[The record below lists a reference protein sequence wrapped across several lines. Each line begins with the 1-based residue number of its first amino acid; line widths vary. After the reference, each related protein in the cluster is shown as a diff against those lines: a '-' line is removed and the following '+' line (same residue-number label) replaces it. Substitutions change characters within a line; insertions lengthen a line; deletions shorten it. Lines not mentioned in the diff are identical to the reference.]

1 MQTSFKDS
9 ARSELLGVLPQKRN
23 EIIAFLSALAKTCGS
38 IEIAKKR
45 YNLCF
50 WLADYDEGLKVVELL
65 KTLYPADFELS
76 LDKTKTG
83 AEACSVQ
90 VPSGFSKQALEDFGL
105 MQINVDEYLSFVEG
119 IPQDVVATLGCKVA
133 YFKGLFLGCGSVYV
147 PSTSEQSEKRDG
159 YHFELQLDDDLFADD
174 VMELLSDLRINTRMS
189 ERGEHKLVYVKDKDE
204 IVKVLAV
211 LELSDCVLKLQS
223 IIDERETANSLNRV
237 IICETA
243 NLDKTFTAA
252 SKHLLAIGELKNKD
266 IFDTLPVQLKETANA
281 RAEHPEAS
289 LNELAEILGVSKSCL
304 NHRLRKIVELA
315 QLNCSNGIAVKAIP
329 PECHSEE

>member
-1 MQTSFKDS
+1 MQKSFKDS
-9 ARSELLGVLPQKRN
+9 AREELLGVLPKKRE
-23 EIIAFLSALAKTCGS
+23 EIVAFLSALAKSCGS

-50 WLADYDEGLKVVELL
+50 WLADYDEGLKVVELP
-65 KTLYPADFELS
+65 KTLYPAEFELS

-90 VPSGFSKQALEDFGL
+90 VPSGFSKQAIEDFGL
-105 MQINVDEYLSFVEG
+105 MKINVDEYLAFVEG
-119 IPQDVVATLGCKVA
+119 IPQDVVTTIATKVA

-147 PSTSEQSEKRDG
+147 PSTSDQSEKRDG

-189 ERGEHKLVYVKDKDE
+189 DRGEHKLVYVKDKDE
-204 IVKVLAV
+204 IVKALAT
-211 LELSDCVLKLQS
+211 LDLADCVLKLRS

-252 SKHLLAIGELKNKD
+252 SKHLLAIGELRNKD
-266 IFDTLPVQLKETANA
+266 MFDSLPAQLKETADA
-281 RAEHPEAS
+281 RADHPEAS
-289 LNELAEILGVSKSCL
+289 LSELAEILGVSKSCL

-315 QLNCSNGIAVKAIP
+315 NLN
-329 PECHSEE
+329 

>member
-1 MQTSFKDS
+1 MQKSFKDS
-9 ARSELLGVLPQKRN
+9 AREELLGVLPKKRE
-23 EIIAFLSALAKTCGS
+23 EIVAFLSALAKSCGS

-65 KTLYPADFELS
+65 KTLYPAEFELS

-90 VPSGFSKQALEDFGL
+90 VPSGFSKQAIEDFGL
-105 MQINVDEYLSFVEG
+105 MKINVDEYLAFVEG
-119 IPQDVVATLGCKVA
+119 IPQGVVTTIATKVA

-147 PSTSEQSEKRDG
+147 PSTSDQSEKRDG

-189 ERGEHKLVYVKDKDE
+189 DRGEHKLVYVKDKDE
-204 IVKVLAV
+204 IVKALAT
-211 LELSDCVLKLQS
+211 LDLADCVLKLRS

-252 SKHLLAIGELKNKD
+252 SKHLLAIGELRNKD
-266 IFDTLPVQLKETANA
+266 MFDSLPAQLKETADA
-281 RAEHPEAS
+281 RADHPEAS
-289 LNELAEILGVSKSCL
+289 LSELAEILGVSKSCL

-315 QLNCSNGIAVKAIP
+315 NLN
-329 PECHSEE
+329 

>member
-1 MQTSFKDS
+1 MQKSFKDS
-9 ARSELLGVLPQKRN
+9 AREELLGVLPKKRE
-23 EIIAFLSALAKTCGS
+23 EIVAFLSALAKSCGS

-65 KTLYPADFELS
+65 KTLYPAEFELS

-90 VPSGFSKQALEDFGL
+90 VPSGFSKQAIEDFGL
-105 MQINVDEYLSFVEG
+105 MKINVDEYLAFVEG
-119 IPQDVVATLGCKVA
+119 IPQDVVTTIATKVA

-147 PSTSEQSEKRDG
+147 PSTSDQSEKRDG
-159 YHFELQLDDDLFADD
+159 YHFELQLDDDLFAYD

-189 ERGEHKLVYVKDKDE
+189 DRGEHKLVYVKDKDE
-204 IVKVLAV
+204 IVKALAT
-211 LELSDCVLKLQS
+211 LDLADCVLKLRS

-252 SKHLLAIGELKNKD
+252 SKHLRAIGALQN
-266 IFDTLPVQLKETANA
+266 
-281 RAEHPEAS
+281 RA
-289 LNELAEILGVSKSCL
+289 
-304 NHRLRKIVELA
+304 
-315 QLNCSNGIAVKAIP
+315 
-329 PECHSEE
+329 

>member
-1 MQTSFKDS
+1 M
-9 ARSELLGVLPQKRN
+9 
-23 EIIAFLSALAKTCGS
+23 
-38 IEIAKKR
+38 
-45 YNLCF
+45 
-50 WLADYDEGLKVVELL
+50 
-65 KTLYPADFELS
+65 
-76 LDKTKTG
+76 
-83 AEACSVQ
+83 
-90 VPSGFSKQALEDFGL
+90 
-105 MQINVDEYLSFVEG
+105 
-119 IPQDVVATLGCKVA
+119 
-133 YFKGLFLGCGSVYV
+133 GCGSVYV

-266 IFDTLPVQLKETANA
+266 IFDSLPVQLKETANA

-315 QLNCSNGIAVKAIP
+315 QLNCSNGIAVKAIA

>member
-1 MQTSFKDS
+1 MQKSFKDS
-9 ARSELLGVLPQKRN
+9 AREELLGVLPKKRE
-23 EIIAFLSALAKTCGS
+23 EIVAFLSALAKSCGS

-65 KTLYPADFELS
+65 KTLYPAEFELS

-90 VPSGFSKQALEDFGL
+90 VPSGFSKQAIEDFGL
-105 MQINVDEYLSFVEG
+105 MKINVDEYLAFVEG
-119 IPQDVVATLGCKVA
+119 IPQDVVTTIATKVA

-147 PSTSEQSEKRDG
+147 PSTSDQSEKRDG

-189 ERGEHKLVYVKDKDE
+189 DRGEHKLVYVKDKDE
-204 IVKVLAV
+204 IVEALAT
-211 LELSDCVLKLQS
+211 LDLADCALKLRS
-223 IIDERETANSLNRV
+223 IIDESETANSLNRV

-243 NLDKTFTAA
+243 KLDKTFTAA
-252 SKHLLAIGELKNKD
+252 SKHLLAIGELRNKD
-266 IFDTLPVQLKETANA
+266 MFDSLPAQLKETADA
-281 RAEHPEAS
+281 RADHPEAS
-289 LNELAEILGVSKSCL
+289 LSELAEILGVSKSCL

-315 QLNCSNGIAVKAIP
+315 NLN
-329 PECHSEE
+329 

>member
-1 MQTSFKDS
+1 MTFKDS
-9 ARSELLGVLPQKRN
+9 ARRELLDVLPKSRE
-23 EIIAFLSALAKTCGS
+23 EITAFLSALAKACGR

-45 YNLCF
+45 SNLCF
-50 WLADYDEGLKVVELL
+50 SLADYDEGLRVVELL

-83 AEACSVQ
+83 AEACTVQ

-105 MQINVDEYLSFVEG
+105 MTINADEFLSFVEG
-119 IPQDVVATLGCKVA
+119 IPQDLVATTACKVA

-147 PSTSEQSEKRDG
+147 PSTSAQEEKRDG

-189 ERGEHKLVYVKDKDE
+189 DRGEHKLVYVKDKDE
-204 IVKVLAV
+204 IVKVLAT
-211 LELSDCVLKLQS
+211 LDLGDCVLKLQS
-223 IIDERETANSLNRV
+223 IIDEREMTNSLNRV

-266 IFDTLPVQLKETANA
+266 MFDSLPPQLKQTADA

-304 NHRLRKIVELA
+304 NHRLRKIVELS
-315 QLNCSNGIAVKAIP
+315 Q
-329 PECHSEE
+329 

>member
-1 MQTSFKDS
+1 M
-9 ARSELLGVLPQKRN
+9 
-23 EIIAFLSALAKTCGS
+23 
-38 IEIAKKR
+38 
-45 YNLCF
+45 
-50 WLADYDEGLKVVELL
+50 
-65 KTLYPADFELS
+65 
-76 LDKTKTG
+76 
-83 AEACSVQ
+83 
-90 VPSGFSKQALEDFGL
+90 
-105 MQINVDEYLSFVEG
+105 
-119 IPQDVVATLGCKVA
+119 
-133 YFKGLFLGCGSVYV
+133 
-147 PSTSEQSEKRDG
+147 
-159 YHFELQLDDDLFADD
+159 
-174 VMELLSDLRINTRMS
+174 
-189 ERGEHKLVYVKDKDE
+189 
-204 IVKVLAV
+204 

-315 QLNCSNGIAVKAIP
+315 QLNCSNGIAVKAIA

>member
-1 MQTSFKDS
+1 MSFKDN
-9 ARSELLGVLPQKRN
+9 ARKELLGVLPKNRD
-23 EIIAFLSALAKTCGS
+23 EIIAFLSALCKACGS

-50 WLADYDEGLKVVELL
+50 WLDDYDEGLKIVELL
-65 KTLYPADFELS
+65 KTLYPAEFELA

-83 AEACSVQ
+83 AEACTVQ
-90 VPSGFSKQALEDFGL
+90 VPSGFSKQALQDFGL
-105 MQINVDEYLSFVEG
+105 MQINVDEYIGFVEG
-119 IPQDVVATLGCKVA
+119 IPQDIVATTACKVA

-147 PSTSEQSEKRDG
+147 PSTSTQEEKRDG

-189 ERGEHKLVYVKDKDE
+189 DRGEHKLVYVKDKDE
-204 IVKVLAV
+204 IVKVLAT
-211 LELSDCVLKLQS
+211 LDLADCVLKLQS
-223 IIDERETANSLNRV
+223 IIDEREMTNSLNRV

-266 IFDTLPVQLKETANA
+266 IFDTLPIQLKETADA
-281 RAEHPEAS
+281 RAQHPEAS

-304 NHRLRKIVELA
+304 NHRLRKIVELS
-315 QLNCSNGIAVKAIP
+315 QSRTAI
-329 PECHSEE
+329 E

>member
-1 MQTSFKDS
+1 MSFKDN
-9 ARSELLGVLPQKRN
+9 ARKELLGVLPKNRD
-23 EIIAFLSALAKTCGS
+23 EIIAFLSALCKTCGS

-50 WLADYDEGLKVVELL
+50 WLDDYDEGLKIVELL
-65 KTLYPADFELS
+65 KTLYPAEFELS

-83 AEACSVQ
+83 AEACTVQ
-90 VPSGFSKQALEDFGL
+90 VPSGFSKQALQDFGL
-105 MQINVDEYLSFVEG
+105 MQINVDEYIGFVEG
-119 IPQDVVATLGCKVA
+119 IPQDIVATTACKVA

-147 PSTSEQSEKRDG
+147 PSTSTQEEKRDG

-189 ERGEHKLVYVKDKDE
+189 DRGEHKLVYVKDKDE
-204 IVKVLAV
+204 IVKVLAT
-211 LELSDCVLKLQS
+211 LDLADCVLKLQS
-223 IIDERETANSLNRV
+223 IIDEREMTNSLNRV

-266 IFDTLPVQLKETANA
+266 IFDTLPIQLKETADA
-281 RAEHPEAS
+281 RAQHPEAS

-304 NHRLRKIVELA
+304 NHRLRKLVELS
-315 QLNCSNGIAVKAIP
+315 QVRT
-329 PECHSEE
+329 

>member
-1 MQTSFKDS
+1 MSFKDN
-9 ARSELLGVLPQKRN
+9 ARKELLGVLPKNRD
-23 EIIAFLSALAKTCGS
+23 EIIAFLSALCKACGS

-50 WLADYDEGLKVVELL
+50 WLDDYDEGLKIVELL
-65 KTLYPADFELS
+65 KTLYPAEFELS

-90 VPSGFSKQALEDFGL
+90 VPSGFSKQAIQDFGL
-105 MQINVDEYLSFVEG
+105 MQINVDEYLGFVEG
-119 IPQDVVATLGCKVA
+119 IPQDIVATTACKVA

-147 PSTSEQSEKRDG
+147 PSTSAQEEKRDG

-189 ERGEHKLVYVKDKDE
+189 DRGEHKLVYVKDKDE
-204 IVKVLAV
+204 IVKVLAT
-211 LELSDCVLKLQS
+211 LDLADCVLKLQS
-223 IIDERETANSLNRV
+223 IIDEREMTNSLNRV

-252 SKHLLAIGELKNKD
+252 SKHLLAIGELKSKD
-266 IFDTLPVQLKETANA
+266 IFDTLPIQLKETADA
-281 RAEHPEAS
+281 RAQHPEAS

-304 NHRLRKIVELA
+304 NHRLRKLVELS
-315 QLNCSNGIAVKAIP
+315 QSRTAI
-329 PECHSEE
+329 E

>member
-1 MQTSFKDS
+1 MQKSFKDS
-9 ARSELLGVLPQKRN
+9 AREELLGVLPKKRE
-23 EIIAFLSALAKTCGS
+23 EIVAFLSALAKSCGS

-65 KTLYPADFELS
+65 KTLYPAEFELS

-90 VPSGFSKQALEDFGL
+90 VPSGFSKQAIEDFGL
-105 MQINVDEYLSFVEG
+105 MKINVDENLAFVEG
-119 IPQDVVATLGCKVA
+119 IPQDVVTTIATKVA

-147 PSTSEQSEKRDG
+147 PSTSDQSEKRDG

-189 ERGEHKLVYVKDKDE
+189 DRGEHKLVYVKDKDE
-204 IVKVLAV
+204 IVKALAT
-211 LELSDCVLKLQS
+211 LDLADCVLKLRS

-252 SKHLLAIGELKNKD
+252 SKHLLAIGELRNKD
-266 IFDTLPVQLKETANA
+266 MFDSLPAQLKETADA
-281 RAEHPEAS
+281 RADHPEAS
-289 LNELAEILGVSKSCL
+289 LSELAEILGVSKSCL

-315 QLNCSNGIAVKAIP
+315 GLN
-329 PECHSEE
+329 

>member
-1 MQTSFKDS
+1 MQKSFKDS
-9 ARSELLGVLPQKRN
+9 AREELLGVLPKKRE
-23 EIIAFLSALAKTCGS
+23 EIVAFLSALAKSCGS

-50 WLADYDEGLKVVELL
+50 WLADYDDGLKVVELL
-65 KTLYPADFELS
+65 KTLYPAEFELS

-90 VPSGFSKQALEDFGL
+90 VPSGFSKQAIEDFGL
-105 MQINVDEYLSFVEG
+105 MKINVDEYLAFVEG
-119 IPQDVVATLGCKVA
+119 IPQDVVTTIATKVA

-147 PSTSEQSEKRDG
+147 PSTSDQSEKRDG

-189 ERGEHKLVYVKDKDE
+189 DRGEHKLVYVKDKDE
-204 IVKVLAV
+204 IVKALAT
-211 LELSDCVLKLQS
+211 LDLADCVLKLRS

-252 SKHLLAIGELKNKD
+252 SKHLLAIGELRNKD
-266 IFDTLPVQLKETANA
+266 MFDSLPAQLKETADA
-281 RAEHPEAS
+281 RADHPEAS
-289 LNELAEILGVSKSCL
+289 LSELAEILGVSKSCL

-315 QLNCSNGIAVKAIP
+315 NLN
-329 PECHSEE
+329 

>member
-1 MQTSFKDS
+1 MQKSFKDS
-9 ARSELLGVLPQKRN
+9 AREELLGVLPKKRE
-23 EIIAFLSALAKTCGS
+23 EIVAFLSALAKSCGS

-50 WLADYDEGLKVVELL
+50 WLADYDEGLNVVELL
-65 KTLYPADFELS
+65 KTLYPAEFELS

-90 VPSGFSKQALEDFGL
+90 VPSGFSKQAIEDFGL
-105 MQINVDEYLSFVEG
+105 MKINVDEYLAFVEG
-119 IPQDVVATLGCKVA
+119 IPQDVVTTIATKVA

-147 PSTSEQSEKRDG
+147 PSTSDQSEKRDG

-189 ERGEHKLVYVKDKDE
+189 DRGEHKLVYVKDKDE
-204 IVKVLAV
+204 IVKALAT
-211 LELSDCVLKLQS
+211 LDLADCVLKLRS

-252 SKHLLAIGELKNKD
+252 SKHLLAIGELRNKD
-266 IFDTLPVQLKETANA
+266 MFDSLPAQLKETADA
-281 RAEHPEAS
+281 RADHPEAS
-289 LNELAEILGVSKSCL
+289 LSELAEILGVSKSCL
-304 NHRLRKIVELA
+304 NHRLRKIVEMA
-315 QLNCSNGIAVKAIP
+315 GLN
-329 PECHSEE
+329 

>member
-1 MQTSFKDS
+1 MQKSFKDS
-9 ARSELLGVLPQKRN
+9 AREELLGVLPKKRE
-23 EIIAFLSALAKTCGS
+23 EIVAFLSALAKSCGS
-38 IEIAKKR
+38 IEITKKR

-65 KTLYPADFELS
+65 KTLYPAEFELS

-90 VPSGFSKQALEDFGL
+90 VPSGFSKQAIEDFGL
-105 MQINVDEYLSFVEG
+105 MKINVDEYLAFVEG
-119 IPQDVVATLGCKVA
+119 IPQDVVTTIATKVA

-147 PSTSEQSEKRDG
+147 PSTSDQSEKRDG

-189 ERGEHKLVYVKDKDE
+189 DRGEHKLVYVKDKDE
-204 IVKVLAV
+204 IVKALAT
-211 LELSDCVLKLQS
+211 LDLADCVLKLRS

-252 SKHLLAIGELKNKD
+252 SKHLLAIGELRNKD
-266 IFDTLPVQLKETANA
+266 MFDSLPAQLKETADA
-281 RAEHPEAS
+281 RADHPEAS
-289 LNELAEILGVSKSCL
+289 LSELAEILGVSKSCL

-315 QLNCSNGIAVKAIP
+315 GLN
-329 PECHSEE
+329 

>member
-1 MQTSFKDS
+1 MQKSFKDS
-9 ARSELLGVLPQKRN
+9 AREELLGVLPKKRE
-23 EIIAFLSALAKTCGS
+23 EIVAFLSALAKSCGS

-65 KTLYPADFELS
+65 KTLYPAEFELS

-90 VPSGFSKQALEDFGL
+90 VPSGFSKQAIEDFGL
-105 MQINVDEYLSFVEG
+105 MKINVDEYLAFVEG
-119 IPQDVVATLGCKVA
+119 IPQDVVTTIATKVA

-147 PSTSEQSEKRDG
+147 PSTSDQSEKRDG

-189 ERGEHKLVYVKDKDE
+189 DRGEHKLVYVKDKDE
-204 IVKVLAV
+204 IVKALAT
-211 LELSDCVLKLQS
+211 LDLADCVLRLRS

-252 SKHLLAIGELKNKD
+252 SKHLLAIGELRNKD
-266 IFDTLPVQLKETANA
+266 MFDSLPAQLKETADA
-281 RAEHPEAS
+281 RADHPEAS
-289 LNELAEILGVSKSCL
+289 LSELAEILGVSKSCL

-315 QLNCSNGIAVKAIP
+315 NLN
-329 PECHSEE
+329 

>member
-1 MQTSFKDS
+1 MSFKDD
-9 ARSELLGVLPQKRN
+9 ARKELLGVLPTKR
-23 EIIAFLSALAKTCGS
+23 EEVTAFLSALCKACGS

-45 YNLCF
+45 CNLCF
-50 WLADYDEGLKVVELL
+50 WLDDYDEGLKVVELL
-65 KTLYPADFELS
+65 KILYPADFELS

-105 MQINVDEYLSFVEG
+105 MKINADEYQSFVEG
-119 IPQDVVATLGCKVA
+119 IPQDIAATNACKIA

-147 PSTSEQSEKRDG
+147 PSTSAQSEKRDG
-159 YHFELQLDDDLFADD
+159 YHFELQLDDELLADD

-204 IVKVLAV
+204 IVKALATLDLV
-211 LELSDCVLKLQS
+211 DCVLKLQS
-223 IIDERETANSLNRV
+223 IIDERETAN
-237 IICETA
+237 
-243 NLDKTFTAA
+243 LDKTFAAA
-252 SKHLLAIGELKNKD
+252 SKHLLAIGELKNRD
-266 IFDTLPVQLKETANA
+266 IFDSLPTQLKQTAEA
-281 RAEHPEAS
+281 RAEHPEAT

-315 QLNCSNGIAVKAIP
+315 EL
-329 PECHSEE
+329 

>member
-1 MQTSFKDS
+1 MSFKDN
-9 ARSELLGVLPQKRN
+9 ARKELLGVLPKNRD
-23 EIIAFLSALAKTCGS
+23 EIIAFLSALCKTCGS

-50 WLADYDEGLKVVELL
+50 WLDDYDEGLKIVELL
-65 KTLYPADFELS
+65 KTLYPAEFELS

-83 AEACSVQ
+83 AEVCSVQ
-90 VPSGFSKQALEDFGL
+90 VPSGFSKQALQDFGL
-105 MQINVDEYLSFVEG
+105 MQINVDEYIGFVEG
-119 IPQDVVATLGCKVA
+119 IPQDIVATTACKVA

-147 PSTSEQSEKRDG
+147 PSTSTQEEKRDG

-189 ERGEHKLVYVKDKDE
+189 DRGEHKLVYVKDKDE
-204 IVKVLAV
+204 IVKVLAT
-211 LELSDCVLKLQS
+211 LDLADCVLKLQS
-223 IIDERETANSLNRV
+223 IIDEREMTNSLNRV

-266 IFDTLPVQLKETANA
+266 IFDTLPIQLKKTADA
-281 RAEHPEAS
+281 RAQHPEAS

-304 NHRLRKIVELA
+304 NHRLRKLVELS
-315 QLNCSNGIAVKAIP
+315 QSRTAI
-329 PECHSEE
+329 E

>member
-1 MQTSFKDS
+1 MSFKDD
-9 ARSELLGVLPQKRN
+9 ARKELLGVLPTKRD
-23 EIIAFLSALAKTCGS
+23 EVTAFLSALCKACGS

-45 YNLCF
+45 CNLCF
-50 WLADYDEGLKVVELL
+50 WLDDYDEGLKVVELL
-65 KTLYPADFELS
+65 KVLYPADFELS

-105 MQINVDEYLSFVEG
+105 MKINADEYQSFVEG
-119 IPQDVVATLGCKVA
+119 IPQDIAATNACKIA

-147 PSTSEQSEKRDG
+147 PSTSSQSEKRDG
-159 YHFELQLDDDLFADD
+159 YHFELQLDDELLVDD

-204 IVKVLAV
+204 IVKALATLDLV
-211 LELSDCVLKLQS
+211 DCVLKLQS

-243 NLDKTFTAA
+243 NLDKTFAAA
-252 SKHLLAIGELKNKD
+252 SKHLLAIGELKNRD
-266 IFDTLPVQLKETANA
+266 IFDSLPTQLKQTAEA
-281 RAEHPEAS
+281 RAEHPEAT

-315 QLNCSNGIAVKAIP
+315 ELN
-329 PECHSEE
+329 

>member
-1 MQTSFKDS
+1 MQKSFKDS
-9 ARSELLGVLPQKRN
+9 AREELLGVLPKKRE
-23 EIIAFLSALAKTCGS
+23 EIVAFLSALAKSCGS

-65 KTLYPADFELS
+65 KTLYPAEFELS

-90 VPSGFSKQALEDFGL
+90 VPSGFSKQAIEDFGL
-105 MQINVDEYLSFVEG
+105 MKINVDEYLAFVEG
-119 IPQDVVATLGCKVA
+119 IPQDVVTTIATKVA

-147 PSTSEQSEKRDG
+147 PSTSDQSEKRDG

-189 ERGEHKLVYVKDKDE
+189 DRGKHKLVYVKDKDE
-204 IVKVLAV
+204 IVKALAT
-211 LELSDCVLKLQS
+211 LDLADCVLKLRS

-252 SKHLLAIGELKNKD
+252 SKHLLAIGELRNKD
-266 IFDTLPVQLKETANA
+266 MFDSLPAQLKETADA
-281 RAEHPEAS
+281 RADHHEAS
-289 LNELAEILGVSKSCL
+289 LSELAEILGVSKSCL

-315 QLNCSNGIAVKAIP
+315 NLN
-329 PECHSEE
+329 

>member
-1 MQTSFKDS
+1 MSFKDN
-9 ARSELLGVLPQKRN
+9 ARKELLGVLPKNRY
-23 EIIAFLSALAKTCGS
+23 EIIAFLSALCKTCGS

-50 WLADYDEGLKVVELL
+50 WLDDYDEGLKIVELL
-65 KTLYPADFELS
+65 KTLYPAEFELS

-83 AEACSVQ
+83 AEACTVQ
-90 VPSGFSKQALEDFGL
+90 VPSGFSKQALQDFGL
-105 MQINVDEYLSFVEG
+105 MQINVDEYIGFVEG
-119 IPQDVVATLGCKVA
+119 IPQDIVATTACKVA

-147 PSTSEQSEKRDG
+147 PSTSTQEEKRDG

-174 VMELLSDLRINTRMS
+174 VMELLSDLRINTHMS
-189 ERGEHKLVYVKDKDE
+189 DRGEHKLVYVKDKDE
-204 IVKVLAV
+204 IVKVLAT
-211 LELSDCVLKLQS
+211 LDLADCVLKLQS
-223 IIDERETANSLNRV
+223 IIDEREMTNSLNRV

-266 IFDTLPVQLKETANA
+266 IFDTLPIQLKETADA
-281 RAEHPEAS
+281 RAQHPEAS

-304 NHRLRKIVELA
+304 NHRLRKLVELS
-315 QLNCSNGIAVKAIP
+315 QSRTAI
-329 PECHSEE
+329 E

>member
-9 ARSELLGVLPQKRN
+9 ARSELLGVLPQNATKSLLFKR
-23 EIIAFLSALAKTCGS
+23 ARKDVRQYRDC
-38 IEIAKKR
+38 KKR

-133 YFKGLFLGCGSVYV
+133 YFKGLFWVAEACTFPPR
-147 PSTSEQSEKRDG
+147 PSKAKREMDIISSCNWTTTS
-159 YHFELQLDDDLFADD
+159 LP
-174 VMELLSDLRINTRMS
+174 T
-189 ERGEHKLVYVKDKDE
+189 
-204 IVKVLAV
+204 
-211 LELSDCVLKLQS
+211 
-223 IIDERETANSLNRV
+223 
-237 IICETA
+237 
-243 NLDKTFTAA
+243 
-252 SKHLLAIGELKNKD
+252 
-266 IFDTLPVQLKETANA
+266 TLW
-281 RAEHPEAS
+281 S
-289 LNELAEILGVSKSCL
+289 Y
-304 NHRLRKIVELA
+304 
-315 QLNCSNGIAVKAIP
+315 
-329 PECHSEE
+329 

>member
-1 MQTSFKDS
+1 MQKSFKDS
-9 ARSELLGVLPQKRN
+9 AREELLGVLPKKRE
-23 EIIAFLSALAKTCGS
+23 EIVAFLSALAKSCGS

-65 KTLYPADFELS
+65 KTLYPAEFELS

-90 VPSGFSKQALEDFGL
+90 VPSGFSKQAIEDFGL
-105 MQINVDEYLSFVEG
+105 MKINVDEYLAFVEG
-119 IPQDVVATLGCKVA
+119 IPQDVVTTIATKVA

-147 PSTSEQSEKRDG
+147 PSTSDQSEKRDG

-189 ERGEHKLVYVKDKDE
+189 DRGEHKLVYVKDKDE
-204 IVKVLAV
+204 IVKALATPD
-211 LELSDCVLKLQS
+211 LADCVLKLSS

-252 SKHLLAIGELKNKD
+252 SKHLLAIGELRNKD
-266 IFDTLPVQLKETANA
+266 MFDSLPAQLKETADA
-281 RAEHPEAS
+281 RADHPEAS
-289 LNELAEILGVSKSCL
+289 LSELAEILGVSKSCL

-315 QLNCSNGIAVKAIP
+315 GLN
-329 PECHSEE
+329 

>member
-1 MQTSFKDS
+1 MQKSFKDS
-9 ARSELLGVLPQKRN
+9 AREELLGVLPKRRE
-23 EIIAFLSALAKTCGS
+23 EIVAFLSALAKSCGS

-65 KTLYPADFELS
+65 KTLYPAEFELS

-90 VPSGFSKQALEDFGL
+90 VPSGFSKQAIEDFGL
-105 MQINVDEYLSFVEG
+105 MKINVDEYLAFVEG
-119 IPQDVVATLGCKVA
+119 IPQDVVTTIATKVA

-147 PSTSEQSEKRDG
+147 PSTSDQSEKRDG

-189 ERGEHKLVYVKDKDE
+189 DRGEHKLVYVKDKDE
-204 IVKVLAV
+204 IVKALATLDLV
-211 LELSDCVLKLQS
+211 DCVLKLRS

-252 SKHLLAIGELKNKD
+252 SKHLLAIGELRNKD
-266 IFDTLPVQLKETANA
+266 MFDSLPAQLKETADA
-281 RAEHPEAS
+281 RADHPEAS
-289 LNELAEILGVSKSCL
+289 LSELAEILGVSKSCL

-315 QLNCSNGIAVKAIP
+315 NLN
-329 PECHSEE
+329 

>member
-1 MQTSFKDS
+1 MQKSFKDS
-9 ARSELLGVLPQKRN
+9 AREELLGVLPKKRE
-23 EIIAFLSALAKTCGS
+23 EIVAFLSALAKSCGS

-65 KTLYPADFELS
+65 KTLYPAEFELS

-90 VPSGFSKQALEDFGL
+90 VPSGFSKQAIEDFGL
-105 MQINVDEYLSFVEG
+105 MKINVDEYLAFVEG
-119 IPQDVVATLGCKVA
+119 IPQDVVTTIATKVA

-147 PSTSEQSEKRDG
+147 PSTSDQSEKRDG

-189 ERGEHKLVYVKDKDE
+189 DRGEHKLVYVKDKDE
-204 IVKVLAV
+204 IVKALAT
-211 LELSDCVLKLQS
+211 LDLADCVLKLRS

-252 SKHLLAIGELKNKD
+252 SKHLLAIGELRNKD
-266 IFDTLPVQLKETANA
+266 MFDSLPAQLKETADA
-281 RAEHPEAS
+281 RADHPEAS
-289 LNELAEILGVSKSCL
+289 LSELAEILGVSKSCL
-304 NHRLRKIVELA
+304 NHRLRKIVEMA
-315 QLNCSNGIAVKAIP
+315 GLN
-329 PECHSEE
+329 

>member
-1 MQTSFKDS
+1 MSFKDD
-9 ARSELLGVLPQKRN
+9 ARKELLGVLPTKR
-23 EIIAFLSALAKTCGS
+23 EEVTAFLSALCKACGS

-45 YNLCF
+45 CNLCF
-50 WLADYDEGLKVVELL
+50 WLDDYDEGLKVVELL
-65 KTLYPADFELS
+65 KVLYPADFELS

-105 MQINVDEYLSFVEG
+105 MKINADEYQSFVEG
-119 IPQDVVATLGCKVA
+119 IPQDIAATNACKIA

-147 PSTSEQSEKRDG
+147 PSTSAQSEKRDG
-159 YHFELQLDDDLFADD
+159 YHFELQLDDELLADD

-204 IVKVLAV
+204 IVKALATLDLV
-211 LELSDCVLKLQS
+211 DCVLKLQS
-223 IIDERETANSLNRV
+223 IIDERETAN
-237 IICETA
+237 
-243 NLDKTFTAA
+243 LDKTFAAA
-252 SKHLLAIGELKNKD
+252 SKHLLAIGELKNRD
-266 IFDTLPVQLKETANA
+266 IFDSLPTQLKQTAEA
-281 RAEHPEAS
+281 RAEHPEAT

-315 QLNCSNGIAVKAIP
+315 EL
-329 PECHSEE
+329 

>member
-1 MQTSFKDS
+1 MQKSFKDS
-9 ARSELLGVLPQKRN
+9 AREELLGVLPKKRD
-23 EIIAFLSALAKTCGS
+23 EIVAFLSALAKSCGS

-90 VPSGFSKQALEDFGL
+90 VPSGFSKQAIEDFGL
-105 MQINVDEYLSFVEG
+105 MKINVDEYLAFVEG
-119 IPQDVVATLGCKVA
+119 IPQDVVTTIATKVA

-147 PSTSEQSEKRDG
+147 PSTSDQSEKRDG

-189 ERGEHKLVYVKDKDE
+189 DRGEHKLVYVKDKDE
-204 IVKVLAV
+204 IVKVLATLDLV
-211 LELSDCVLKLQS
+211 DCVLKLRS

-266 IFDTLPVQLKETANA
+266 MFDSLPTQLKETADA
-281 RAEHPEAS
+281 RADHPEAS
-289 LNELAEILGVSKSCL
+289 LSELAEILGVSKSCL

-315 QLNCSNGIAVKAIP
+315 NLN
-329 PECHSEE
+329 

>member
-1 MQTSFKDS
+1 MQKSFKDS
-9 ARSELLGVLPQKRN
+9 AREELLGVLPKKRE
-23 EIIAFLSALAKTCGS
+23 EIVAFLSALAKSCGS

-65 KTLYPADFELS
+65 KTLYPAEFELS

-90 VPSGFSKQALEDFGL
+90 VPSGFSKQAIEDFGL
-105 MQINVDEYLSFVEG
+105 MKINVDEYLAFVEG
-119 IPQDVVATLGCKVA
+119 IPQDVVTTIATKVA

-147 PSTSEQSEKRDG
+147 PSTSDQSEKRDG

-189 ERGEHKLVYVKDKDE
+189 DRGEHKLVYVKDKDE
-204 IVKVLAV
+204 IVKALAT
-211 LELSDCVLKLQS
+211 LDLAYCVLKLRS

-252 SKHLLAIGELKNKD
+252 SKHLLAIGELRNKD
-266 IFDTLPVQLKETANA
+266 MFDSLPAQLKETADA
-281 RAEHPEAS
+281 RADHPEAS
-289 LNELAEILGVSKSCL
+289 LSELAEILGVSKSCL

-315 QLNCSNGIAVKAIP
+315 GLN
-329 PECHSEE
+329 

>member
-1 MQTSFKDS
+1 MQKSFKDS
-9 ARSELLGVLPQKRN
+9 AREELLGVLPKRRE
-23 EIIAFLSALAKTCGS
+23 EIVAFLSALAKSCGS

-65 KTLYPADFELS
+65 KTLYPAEFELS

-90 VPSGFSKQALEDFGL
+90 VPSGFSKQAIEDFGL
-105 MQINVDEYLSFVEG
+105 MKINVDEYLAFVEG
-119 IPQDVVATLGCKVA
+119 IPQDVVTTIATKVA

-147 PSTSEQSEKRDG
+147 PSTSDQSEKRDG

-189 ERGEHKLVYVKDKDE
+189 DRGEHKLVYVKDKDE
-204 IVKVLAV
+204 IVKALAT
-211 LELSDCVLKLQS
+211 LDLADCVLKLRS

-252 SKHLLAIGELKNKD
+252 SKHLLAIGELRNKD
-266 IFDTLPVQLKETANA
+266 MFDSLPAQLKETADA
-281 RAEHPEAS
+281 RADHPEAS
-289 LNELAEILGVSKSCL
+289 LSELAEILGVSKSCL

-315 QLNCSNGIAVKAIP
+315 NLN
-329 PECHSEE
+329 

>member
-1 MQTSFKDS
+1 MQKSFKDS
-9 ARSELLGVLPQKRN
+9 AREELLGVLPTKR
-23 EIIAFLSALAKTCGS
+23 EDIVAFLSALAKSCGS

-65 KTLYPADFELS
+65 KTLYPAEFELS

-90 VPSGFSKQALEDFGL
+90 VPSGFSKQAIEDFGL
-105 MQINVDEYLSFVEG
+105 MKINVDEYLAFVEG
-119 IPQDVVATLGCKVA
+119 IPQDVVTTIATKVA

-147 PSTSEQSEKRDG
+147 PSTSDQSEKRDG

-189 ERGEHKLVYVKDKDE
+189 DRGEHKLVYVKDKDE
-204 IVKVLAV
+204 IVKALAT
-211 LELSDCVLKLQS
+211 LDLADCVLKLRS

-252 SKHLLAIGELKNKD
+252 SKHLLAIGELRNKD
-266 IFDTLPVQLKETANA
+266 MFDSLPAQLKETADA
-281 RAEHPEAS
+281 RADHPEAS
-289 LNELAEILGVSKSCL
+289 LSELAEILGVSKSCL

-315 QLNCSNGIAVKAIP
+315 GLN
-329 PECHSEE
+329 

>member
-1 MQTSFKDS
+1 MQKSFKDS
-9 ARSELLGVLPQKRN
+9 AREELLGVLPKKRE
-23 EIIAFLSALAKTCGS
+23 EIVAFLSALAKSCGS

-65 KTLYPADFELS
+65 KTLYPAEFELS

-90 VPSGFSKQALEDFGL
+90 VPSGFSKQAIEDFGL
-105 MQINVDEYLSFVEG
+105 MKINVDEYLAFVEG
-119 IPQDVVATLGCKVA
+119 IPQDVVTTIATKVA

-147 PSTSEQSEKRDG
+147 PSTSDQSEKRDG

-189 ERGEHKLVYVKDKDE
+189 DRGEHKLVYVKDKDE
-204 IVKVLAV
+204 IVKALAT
-211 LELSDCVLKLQS
+211 LDLADCVLKLRS

-243 NLDKTFTAA
+243 NLDKTFMAA
-252 SKHLLAIGELKNKD
+252 SKHLLAIGELRNKD
-266 IFDTLPVQLKETANA
+266 MFDSLPAQLKETADA
-281 RAEHPEAS
+281 RADHPEAS
-289 LNELAEILGVSKSCL
+289 LSELAEILGVSKSCL

-315 QLNCSNGIAVKAIP
+315 NLN
-329 PECHSEE
+329 

>member
-1 MQTSFKDS
+1 MQKSFKDS
-9 ARSELLGVLPQKRN
+9 AREELLGVLPKKRE
-23 EIIAFLSALAKTCGS
+23 EIVAFLSALAKSCGS

-65 KTLYPADFELS
+65 KTLYPAEFELS

-90 VPSGFSKQALEDFGL
+90 VPSGFSKQAIEDFGL
-105 MQINVDEYLSFVEG
+105 MKINVDEYLAFVEG
-119 IPQDVVATLGCKVA
+119 IPQDVVTTIATKVA

-147 PSTSEQSEKRDG
+147 PSTSDQSEKRDG

-189 ERGEHKLVYVKDKDE
+189 DRGEHKLVYVKDKDE
-204 IVKVLAV
+204 IVKALAT
-211 LELSDCVLKLQS
+211 LDLADCVLKLRS
-223 IIDERETANSLNRV
+223 LIDERETANSLNRV

-252 SKHLLAIGELKNKD
+252 SKHLLAIGELRNKD
-266 IFDTLPVQLKETANA
+266 MFDSLPAQLKETADA
-281 RAEHPEAS
+281 RADHPEAS
-289 LNELAEILGVSKSCL
+289 LSELAELLGVSKSCL

-315 QLNCSNGIAVKAIP
+315 GLN
-329 PECHSEE
+329 

>member
-1 MQTSFKDS
+1 MSFKDN
-9 ARSELLGVLPQKRN
+9 ARKELLGVLPKNRD
-23 EIIAFLSALAKTCGS
+23 EIIAFLSALCKTCGS

-50 WLADYDEGLKVVELL
+50 WLDDYDEGLKIVELL
-65 KTLYPADFELS
+65 KTLYPAEFELS

-83 AEACSVQ
+83 AEACTVQ
-90 VPSGFSKQALEDFGL
+90 VPSGFSKQALQDFGL
-105 MQINVDEYLSFVEG
+105 MQINVDEYIGFVEG
-119 IPQDVVATLGCKVA
+119 IPQDIVATTACKIA

-147 PSTSEQSEKRDG
+147 PSTSTQEEKRDG

-189 ERGEHKLVYVKDKDE
+189 DRGEHKLVYVKDKDE
-204 IVKVLAV
+204 IVKVLAT
-211 LELSDCVLKLQS
+211 LDLADCVLKLQS
-223 IIDERETANSLNRV
+223 IIDEREMTNSLNRV

-266 IFDTLPVQLKETANA
+266 IFDTLPIQLKETADA
-281 RAEHPEAS
+281 RAQHPEAS

-304 NHRLRKIVELA
+304 NHRLRKLVELS
-315 QLNCSNGIAVKAIP
+315 QSRTAI
-329 PECHSEE
+329 E